1 MAMLQRALR
10 LAGAVEEGLAMLF
23 LAGIAVVINL
33 QVVSRY
39 VMDDPFIWPEEI
51 SRILM
56 VWASWWGAAAVTRR
70 GLHIR
75 FDMLLLYIAPIL
87 ATALASA
94 VDLLSG
100 AFFLFLGYQAWL
112 LIGVTA
118 GLEMAATEL
127 PTALLVWPVLC
138 GSLLAALHSGLRAAS
153 RWTGPVAQGTA
164 ARGTTE

>member
-1 MAMLQRALR
+1 MATLQRALR
-10 LAGAVEEGLAMLF
+10 VAGAVEEGLAMLF

-75 FDMLLLYIAPIL
+75 FDMLLLYIAPM
-87 ATALASA
+87 LASA
-94 VDLLSG
+94 RVTSSTVSVGSDLSSAPAASCDRLSSR
-100 AFFLFLGYQAWL
+100 
-112 LIGVTA
+112 
-118 GLEMAATEL
+118 MAAL
-127 PTALLVWPVLC
+127 
-138 GSLLAALHSGLRAAS
+138 
-153 RWTGPVAQGTA
+153 
-164 ARGTTE
+164 

>member
-1 MAMLQRALR
+1 MLQRALR

-23 LAGIAVVINL
+23 IVGIAAVINL

-39 VMDDPFIWPEEI
+39 VMDDPFIWPEEV

-56 VWASWWGAAAVTRR
+56 VWAAWWGAAAVTRR

-75 FDMLLLYIAPIL
+75 FDMLLLYVAPVV
-87 ATALASA
+87 AALLETA

-100 AFFLFLGYQAWL
+100 AFFVFLAYQAWV

-127 PTALLVWPVLC
+127 PTSLLVWPVLA
-138 GSLLAALHSGLRAAS
+138 GSALAAIHSGLRAAS
-153 RWTGPVAQGTA
+153 RWA
-164 ARGTTE
+164 AAPARSAAE

>member
-1 MAMLQRALR
+1 MQRVNRAAALF
-10 LAGAVEEGLAMLF
+10 GAVEEGLAMLF
-23 LAGIAVVINL
+23 LVGIAAVINL

-56 VWASWWGAAAVTRR
+56 VWGAWWGVAAVTRR

-75 FDMLLLYIAPIL
+75 FDMML
-87 ATALASA
+87 AHLGAGAVAVLESA
-94 VDLLSG
+94 VDLASG
-100 AFFLFLGYQAWL
+100 AFFVFLGYQAYR

-127 PTALLVWPVLC
+127 PTSILVWPVLF
-138 GSLLAALHSGLRAAS
+138 GSALAAVHSALRVITRHAGPPAAAAS
-153 RWTGPVAQGTA
+153 
-164 ARGTTE
+164 